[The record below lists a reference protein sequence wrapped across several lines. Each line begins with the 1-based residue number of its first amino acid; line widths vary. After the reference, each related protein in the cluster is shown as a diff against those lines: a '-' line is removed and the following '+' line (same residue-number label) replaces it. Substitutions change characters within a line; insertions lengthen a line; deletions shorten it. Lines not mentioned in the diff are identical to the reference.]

1 MFGKI
6 MVPVDLTHLDH
17 LRRSLQVAADL
28 GRQYGIP
35 VAYVGVTSEVP
46 TEIAHNP
53 AEYAQRL
60 REFAAE
66 QAASHGITT
75 EAHDYAG
82 HDPAIELDRILLKA
96 VDDVGADL
104 VVMGSHIPTI
114 ADHIWPSHGG
124 HLASHARVSVFVVR
138 NSGDS

>member
-6 MVPVDLTHLDH
+6 MVPVDLTHLEH
-17 LRRSLQVAADL
+17 LQRALQVAADL
-28 GRQYGIP
+28 AKHYGVA

-53 AEYAQRL
+53 AEYGQRL
-60 REFAAE
+60 DAFAAE
-66 QAASHGITT
+66 QAAKHAIST
-75 EAHDYAG
+75 EAHDYAA
-82 HDPAIELDRILLKA
+82 HDPSLDLDRLLLRA

-104 VVMGSHIPTI
+104 VVMASHIPTI

-124 HLASHARVSVFVVR
+124 HLASYARISVFVVR
-138 NSGDS
+138 NPGNS